1 MGLLLDKF
9 EKIGNIE
16 MENYFLGILSPAS
29 TLNDIYE
36 EITSDPEIWK
46 LTLEDTYH
54 LVKNFEEYGKN
65 NRIDFERI
73 FRIVI

>member
-1 MGLLLDKF
+1 
-9 EKIGNIE
+9 